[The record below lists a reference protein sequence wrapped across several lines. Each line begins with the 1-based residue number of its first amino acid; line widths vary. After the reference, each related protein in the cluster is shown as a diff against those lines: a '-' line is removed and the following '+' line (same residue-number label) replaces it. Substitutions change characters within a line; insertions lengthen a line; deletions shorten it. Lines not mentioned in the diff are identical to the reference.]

1 MGLGNIQFCQLNLEH
16 YQLPAELSRVE
27 GGVNGIEYTPP
38 PPLTTEAVHQGPI
51 LLYNVN
57 LLLMNLRH
65 CRGCGKCLLKII
77 NLV

>member
-16 YQLPAELSRVE
+16 YQLSAGLSRVE
-27 GGVNGIEYTPP
+27 RGVNGMEYTPP
-38 PPLTTEAVHQGPI
+38 PPSHQKRSAKGQFFC
-51 LLYNVN
+51 NVY

-65 CRGCGKCLLKII
+65 CCGCEKCLLKII